1 MGGGDASLED
11 LVRGLDRGL
20 FVTRLWYI
28 RSIDPRTILYTG
40 LTRDGVFWVENGEI
54 VRPVNNFRWNDSPL
68 TAFASI
74 EALGRPERVS
84 SSREVPPARLSS
96 FHFSTVSEAV

>member
-1 MGGGDASLED
+1 M
-11 LVRGLDRGL
+11 
-20 FVTRLWYI
+20 
-28 RSIDPRTILYTG
+28 
-40 LTRDGVFWVENGEI
+40 FWVEYGEI

-74 EALGRPERVS
+74 EALGRPVRIS
-84 SSREVPPARLSS
+84 ASREVPPARLSS